1 MADASHAEHL
11 ELVAHIVGA
20 YVTKNPL
27 PRGELPALIANVAA
41 TIINLG
47 SSAPVAPAPPK
58 QKPAVAISRSI
69 TPDYLISLEDGKRF
83 KSLKRALAVRYGL
96 TPDQYRAKWG
106 LPHDYPMV
114 APNYSK
120 RRSEVAKYIGLGQP
134 SQQKPKWRP
143 ARAESD

>member
-1 MADASHAEHL
+1 MIYSTAREGLDTWLRLIALGIEILAVAI
-11 ELVAHIVGA
+11 LVAG
-20 YVTKNPL
+20 
-27 PRGELPALIANVAA
+27 ALIATV
-41 TIINLG
+41 IF
-47 SSAPVAPAPPK
+47 V
-58 QKPAVAISRSI
+58 
-69 TPDYLISLEDGKRF
+69 RF
-83 KSLKRALAVRYGL
+83 KSLNRALAVRYGL